1 MGTTIVYSDLEKA
14 TDKAAFAEWAIS
26 QHRQSRL
33 YRTAKVASRYY
44 AWQNVTISRFVQR
57 LFNANGEAFQDTT
70 ASNLRIKSNVFHRLV
85 SQRCMYS
92 LGKGISFAGDSE
104 GGSVKD
110 KLGRRFDDDMVE
122 VGRYALVHA
131 VSFAFWNLDHID
143 VFKATEFV
151 PVWDEHSGAL
161 RAGVYFYRIDPDNP
175 LTAILYE
182 EDGYTVFRSEGGG
195 SSLREV
201 EPKRGYVVTYDE
213 IQASGLVENVQESNY
228 SRLPI
233 VPFWGND
240 QKTSALEGMRE
251 SIDAYDLIKS
261 GFANDVQDC
270 AQIYWIVENAGGMS
284 DLDLAQ
290 FRDRLKLT
298 HIANADTDDGG
309 AVKPYTQDVPYAARA
324 AILEKIKA
332 DIYEDFGAL
341 DVHTVAAG
349 ATNDHVDAA
358 YQPLDEEADEFEKH
372 MREGIMDIL
381 ALQGIEDTPI
391 FSRNRISNVKEQ
403 VEIVGIEAQ
412 WLDDETI
419 LRKLPNVTP
428 DEVREIMDRKEEQAA
443 ERMAN
448 MPLALQ
454 QNALGAGNA
463 PDGDGEGDEGR

>member
-1 MGTTIVYSDLEKA
+1 MGNTIVYSDLQEQA
-14 TDKAAFAEWAIS
+14 DKAAFCEWAIEK
-26 QHRQSRL
+26 HRQSRL
-33 YRTAKVASRYY
+33 CRTAQVASRYY
-44 AWQNVTISRFVQR
+44 AWQNVTISRFVQK
-57 LFNANGEAFQDTT
+57 LFSTTGEAFRDTT

-92 LGKGISFAGDSE
+92 LGKGVSFAGDSE
-104 GGSVKD
+104 TGSVKD

-122 VGRYALVHA
+122 VGRFALIHA

-143 VFKATEFV
+143 VFKVTEFA

-182 EDGYTVFRSEGGG
+182 EDGYTVFRSEGSG
-195 SSLREV
+195 SSLRMV
-201 EPKRGYVVTYDE
+201 EPKRGYKVSYDE
-213 IQASGLVENVQESNY
+213 IQASGLVENVEEDNY

-270 AQIYWIVENAGGMS
+270 AQIYWIVENAGGMT
-284 DLDLAQ
+284 DADLAQ

-298 HIANADTDDGG
+298 HIANANTDDGG
-309 AVKPYTQDVPYAARA
+309 GVAPYTQDVPYAARS

-332 DIYEDFGAL
+332 DIYEDFGGL
-341 DVHTVAAG
+341 DVHTIAAG
-349 ATNDHVDAA
+349 ATNDHIDAA

-381 ALQGIEDTPI
+381 ALQGIEDTPV
-391 FSRNRISNVKEQ
+391 FSRNRISNIKEQ
-403 VEIVGIEAQ
+403 VEVVGVEAQ

-419 LRKLPNVTP
+419 LRKLPNITP
-428 DEVREIMDRKEEQAA
+428 DEVREIMARKEEQAA

-454 QNALGAGNA
+454 QNAQNTVET
-463 PDGDGEGDEGR
+463 GDEGDEG